1 LWRASEGGKGVLCSL
16 SPTIRQVSCFPRGNL
31 NQPQQRRAAE
41 VNNITEYKMQV
52 SEEGGPALGCAGG
65 RLLLRSLWQREDPER
80 PGLSSEEL
88 TDSRKPAALG
98 NCVRCGTLVTPNKK
112 QPASDCEGRDFSG
125 EERQAKA
132 FPYWISVGDFGVLV
146 LGVGQ
151 GLSAKAMFELTF
163 NWYLLVLLAAGA
175 GALTRLVRDLGR
187 REFPG
192 ANTVTAITVAVFVFP
207 RKWLGCGRLFFRIF
221 AFNSKRSRY
230 PSPDWRFFTVFFIYC
245 LGADL
250 LLLSVGG
257 EHFGAA

>member
-1 LWRASEGGKGVLCSL
+1 VLQEAPVQGL
-16 SPTIRQVSCFPRGNL
+16 PPRG
-31 NQPQQRRAAE
+31 
-41 VNNITEYKMQV
+41 
-52 SEEGGPALGCAGG
+52 SESREG
-65 RLLLRSLWQREDPER
+65 QREDLER
-80 PGLSSEEL
+80 PGLSLGVSLNFPLLSPGL

-98 NCVRCGTLVTPNKK
+98 NCVRCGTLVTANKK

-132 FPYWISVGDFGVLV
+132 FPYWISVGDFGLLV
-146 LGVGQ
+146 LCVGQ
-151 GLSAKAMFELTF
+151 GLSAKAMFELSF

-175 GALTRLVRDLGR
+175 GALPRLVRDLGR

-192 ANTVTAITVAVFVFP
+192 DNTVTAITVAVFVFP
-207 RKWLGCGRLFFRIF
+207 RKWLGYGRLFFRIF
-221 AFNSKRSRY
+221 AFSLKRSRY
-230 PSPDWRFFTVFFIYC
+230 PTPDWRFLTVFFIYC